1 MVLVQKNFLKIIKY
15 VIQDANVFVISHK
28 TGMDERFEDV
38 IKFEKVKGLLR
49 YGKINIIRR
58 IGQ

>member
-1 MVLVQKNFLKIIKY
+1 MVNYEIKSQLAKIIKY

-38 IKFEKVKGLLR
+38 IKFEKVKGVSGMVK
-49 YGKINIIRR
+49 YISSG
-58 IGQ
+58 G